1 MRSPRFFT
9 ILATSAMLFSQPA
22 FAKSTPAEDNFDDS
36 KYYNLKDSEATA
48 NSNDPW
54 EGFNRP
60 IFDFNLFF
68 DRNVFKPLIRGYDV
82 IPQTGRTHIGNFL
95 TNLGEPLNAI
105 HGVLQLNPKVAFT
118 SIWRFILNTTFGMG
132 GINDFA
138 RENAGLKNM
147 EQTLGGTFAVWGVPS
162 GPYVVLPII
171 GPSSARGTAGML
183 GNWAL
188 DPLTYTFTNWAVL
201 GERVAEGVDYRDS
214 QAPIIE
220 HLYYDSIDPY
230 VATRS
235 AFQQNAAFKE
245 TNEKAD
251 VSKVKNQ

>member
-1 MRSPRFFT
+1 MRRTSLFVTLLASAVLLTSPA
-9 ILATSAMLFSQPA
+9 LAKTAS
-22 FAKSTPAEDNFDDS
+22 KTKFDES
-36 KYYNLKDSEATA
+36 KYYDLKESEAVE

-60 IFDFNLFF
+60 IFNFNLFF
-68 DRNVFKPLIRGYDV
+68 DRNVFKPIIKAYDI
-82 IPQTGRTHIGNFL
+82 IPQSGRTHIGNIL

-105 HGVLQLNPKVAFT
+105 HGVLQGSPKIAFT
-118 SIWRFILNTTFGMG
+118 SLWRFILNTTFGLG

-138 RENAGLKNM
+138 RDNAGLKNM
-147 EQTLGGTFAVWGVPS
+147 EQTLGGTLAAWGVPS
-162 GPYVVLPII
+162 GPYVVLPIL
-171 GPSSARGTAGML
+171 GPSSARGTVGIA

-188 DPLTYTFTNWAVL
+188 DPLTYTTTRWFML
-201 GERVAEGVDYRDS
+201 GERTAEGIDYRDS

-220 HLYYDSIDPY
+220 HLYYDSLDPY

-235 AFQQNAAFKE
+235 AFLQNQAFKE

-251 VSKVKNQ
+251 TKNIPK